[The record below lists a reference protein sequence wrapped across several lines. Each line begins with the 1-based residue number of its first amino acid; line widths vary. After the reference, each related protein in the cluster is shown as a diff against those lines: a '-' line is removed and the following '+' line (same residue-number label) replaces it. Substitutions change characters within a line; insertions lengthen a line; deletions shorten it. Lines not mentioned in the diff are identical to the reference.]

1 METGN
6 CYFRC
11 LSKAAVGKQDL
22 HQEFRNQIADIM
34 SQFKDAFEIFSPD
47 GKTYEDH
54 VSAIRDLGAWATQA
68 EIYATATRYQIDVC
82 VYTWFGRNWDWA
94 IYKPRFHLNVVER
107 EKMPFQRIEIL
118 HYYNHFELIVPLN
131 PSTKLTAPGL
141 SQARL
146 KSSGKNLGCF
156 FFLNSI

>member
-1 METGN
+1 MLPQLGIKLMSAFIHGLVEIG
-6 CYFRC
+6 
-11 LSKAAVGKQDL
+11 
-22 HQEFRNQIADIM
+22 IM
-34 SQFKDAFEIFSPD
+34 Q
-47 GKTYEDH
+47 
-54 VSAIRDLGAWATQA
+54 L
-68 EIYATATRYQIDVC
+68 
-82 VYTWFGRNWDWA
+82 
-94 IYKPRFHLNVVER
+94 YKPRFHLNVVER